1 MHDGVL
7 YLTEKDVVS
16 VLDMPSAI
24 DALQNM
30 LTLQGRDQVK
40 NVPKALGTWGDGSSM
55 HALGS
60 VMTDGGQCGFK
71 TWVYTKKG
79 GGSMYSLFDSEN
91 GRLLALIEAR
101 ALGMMRTAAISG
113 VATRVLAPKN
123 SRVAALIGT
132 GPQAVTQLAA
142 LAAVQDWSEVRVYS
156 PTAEKRQAFVD
167 KLAPRYPFA
176 LRAYDSLEA
185 AMDGADIATT
195 ITRASEPFL
204 TPAHLGTCK
213 HINAVGA
220 ILPAKA
226 EMDQAVMQM
235 ADLIV
240 VDDKENAVR
249 GSRELRELL
258 GSDASTW
265 TDVAVLSTLLAD
277 GQGRPEDAQLTLFK
291 GMGMGMSDLAVA
303 GCVYARASQQGLGI
317 TLPAQTRENL
327 LLN

>member
-7 YLTEKDVVS
+7 YLTEQDVVS
-16 VLDMPSAI
+16 VLDMPTAI
-24 DALQNM
+24 DALQGM
-30 LTLQGRDQVK
+30 LTAQGHGKVK

-60 VMTDGGQCGFK
+60 VMTEDGQCGFK

-113 VATRVLAPKN
+113 VATSVLAPQD
-123 SRVAALIGT
+123 SHIAALIGT
-132 GPQAVTQLAA
+132 GPQAVTQLAT
-142 LAAVQDWSEVRVYS
+142 LAAVRSLSEVRVYS
-156 PTAEKRQAFVD
+156 PTPEKRQAFVE
-167 KLAPRYPFA
+167 KLAARYPFK
-176 LRAYDSLEA
+176 LRACASLEE
-185 AMDGADIATT
+185 AMDGAEIATT

-204 TPAHLGTCK
+204 TPAHMTTCK
-213 HINAVGA
+213 HLNAVGA
-220 ILPAKA
+220 ILATKA
-226 EMDQAVMQM
+226 EVDQAVMQS
-235 ADLIV
+235 ADLIA

-258 GSDASTW
+258 GTDGSTW
-265 TDVAVLSTLLAD
+265 TEVAVLSNLLAQ
-277 GQGRPEDAQLTLFK
+277 GQGRPADAQLTIFK

-303 GCVYARASQQGLGI
+303 GRVYERAVEQNLGI
-317 TLPAQTRENL
+317 ALPPQTRENL
-327 LLN
+327 LLK